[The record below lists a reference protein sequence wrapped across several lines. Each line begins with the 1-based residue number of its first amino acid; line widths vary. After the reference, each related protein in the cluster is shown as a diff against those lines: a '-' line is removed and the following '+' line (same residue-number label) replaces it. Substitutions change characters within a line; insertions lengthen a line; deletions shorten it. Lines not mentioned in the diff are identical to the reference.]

1 MDAIED
7 FNTSIEKGSENPGI
21 YDGLGCCF
29 HALKDFEKAIEVR
42 IKSEVR
48 TWIAPLRWTR
58 PMLIS

>member
-7 FNTSIEKGSENPGI
+7 FNTSIEKGSQNPGI

-42 IKSEVR
+42 LQLLLR
-48 TWIAPLRWTR
+48 TWIEPLKWTTQ
-58 PMLIS
+58 M